1 MTYNLPLSHQFSEDL
16 AVWHTADYTVAVPV
30 VKGIP
35 YFNEVDFYAEK
46 LVREKCEH
54 LLRSTQ
60 GFEKEY
66 ERFVRQ
72 KARRPSYDIYA
83 CFQSFNEACKAFFP
97 FISILQKKLAPGAKI
112 LNLWDRTGWLGALLQ
127 GFFPEQQVITLWE
140 GDKDVLG
147 YKGFYFWYQQ
157 EVESATMQVG
167 FADLNKPLPFEDD
180 SIALVFGL
188 DTFHRFD
195 QSLLLHEL
203 LRITP
208 EDGAILF
215 PHVHLSNSEPEPFFE
230 RGCRQ
235 LHGLDYDSF
244 FQKLFAESERQG
256 FVFPE
261 PEMFALNELHAK
273 KPYPIVS
280 QPNSHHYNAM
290 LAVLPKAW
298 AASEYLEPF
307 RFQDLHSPEQC
318 YILVNPLLNI
328 DSSRQIV
335 RIDRTKYS
343 DRVGYLLDRHPI
355 YMEKLSKAEQY
366 RLSETATK
374 ALYLAGHLYT
384 VEAIAKVLGV
394 SLTDLLEELK
404 DMQERDIA
412 QLVPVS
418 NNQMRLQQYITTQEY
433 ILPESEQTLAAL
445 WSRAVA
451 HFGEKLFLI
460 SEWDESEFAYE
471 DCDELIRQ
479 IRSKFEA
486 EGLKKGDRIILI
498 TQNNF
503 EAILTI
509 QAAVQSGIVAVPLE
523 HKLVSTTVSHILQEV
538 EPKIVFIDEQ
548 AASNFSSIFSNQV
561 VVQFDGEE
569 EPAFPVFSNWLI
581 DRPESEEAV
590 NPVPVVLH
598 PDDLAIILYTSG
610 STGIPKGVMLSHG
623 QLVRSSRLITE
634 TFHWKTED
642 RFFAVGELDSMSGLR
657 NACFAPLEVGAAVVI
672 PTAAAKSNLFGIC
685 ESIARHRATI
695 LGTTPALLN
704 QMVQFERRVRAD
716 LRSIRQVICTGSALS
731 TSLKNAFKTNFGI
744 DILNYYGLTETT
756 GICIAEK
763 AEESDPENA
772 TIGQAID
779 ALIQV
784 VDENGVLVP
793 PGAPGELRIFSRNIT
808 PGYFQ
813 KEELSKKAIR
823 NGWFYTGD
831 IATID
836 EDGNVQ
842 LKGRIKDIIKTADG
856 LLVYTDE
863 VEHILESHPLVKEAA
878 VVPDIGPEK
887 EKMLSFVVL
896 RDHLPDEASVLTEL
910 QQFVT
915 QKIGDRN
922 IPLVIQLRD
931 KLPRNANGKVM
942 KTELN
947 TL

>member
-1 MTYNLPLSHQFSEDL
+1 MSYNLPHLQTLSENT
-16 AVWHTADYTVAVPV
+16 AVLHTTDQTVAVPV
-30 VKGIP
+30 IKGIP
-35 YFNEVDFYAEK
+35 YFNEADFYAER
-46 LVREKCEH
+46 LIRERCEH
-54 LLRSTQ
+54 LLRATV

-97 FISILQKKLAPGAKI
+97 FISVLRRKLAPGDRI

-127 GFFPEQQVITLWE
+127 GFFPQQRVITLWE

-147 YKGFYFWYQQ
+147 YKGFHFWYQA
-157 EVESATMQVG
+157 EVASGSMQVG
-167 FADLNKPLPFEDD
+167 FADLNKPLPFEDN
-180 SIALVFGL
+180 SMAFVFGL

-195 QSLLLHEL
+195 QSLLLQEL

-208 EDGAILF
+208 EDGVILF

-244 FQKLFAESERQG
+244 FQKLFAHSERQG

-261 PEMFALNELHAK
+261 PEMFALNELLDN

-290 LAVLPKAW
+290 LAILPKTW
-298 AASEYLEPF
+298 ADSEHLIPF
-307 RFQDLHSPEQC
+307 RFEGLQAPEQC
-318 YILVNPLLNI
+318 HLLVNPLLHI
-328 DSSRQIV
+328 DYSRQTV
-335 RIDRTKYS
+335 QIDRSKYS

-355 YMEKLSKAEQY
+355 YMEKLSKADQY
-366 RLSETATK
+366 HLSETATK

-384 VEAIAKVLGV
+384 AADIAVALEV
-394 SLTDLLEELK
+394 PVADLLIELK
-404 DMQERDIA
+404 DLQERDII

-418 NNQMRLQQYITTQEY
+418 KDQMRLQQYITTQEY
-433 ILPESEQTLAAL
+433 VLPEGQETLAAL
-445 WSRAVA
+445 WKRAVS
-451 HFGEKLFLI
+451 HFGDGIFLI

-471 DCDELIRQ
+471 DCDEIIGQLRQ
-479 IRSKFEA
+479 KFSA
-486 EGLKKGDRIILI
+486 EGLKKGDRVALI

-509 QAAVQSGIVAVPLE
+509 LAAVQSGLVAVPLE
-523 HKLVSTTVSHILQEV
+523 YKLVNETISLILNELA
-538 EPKIVFIDEQ
+538 PKLIFVDEQ
-548 AASNFSSIFSNQV
+548 AAANFSELLPQKG
-561 VVQFDGEE
+561 VVQFDGEAE
-569 EPAFPVFSNWLI
+569 REIFPIFSNWI
-581 DRPESEEAV
+581 TEPYDTVEAFDTATI
-590 NPVPVVLH
+590 H
-598 PDDLAIILYTSG
+598 PADLAIILYTSG
-610 STGIPKGVMLSHG
+610 STGTPKGVMLSHG

-634 TFHWKTED
+634 TFHWKTDD

-672 PTAAAKSNLFGIC
+672 PTIANKSNLFGIC
-685 ESIARHRATI
+685 ESIARHRATV

-716 LRSIRQVICTGSALS
+716 ISSLRQVICTGSALS
-731 TSLKNAFKTNFGI
+731 VRLKKSFQEHFGI

-756 GICIAEK
+756 GICIGEK
-763 AEESDPENA
+763 VDEVDPEKPG
-772 TIGQAID
+772 IGRALD

-784 VDENGVLVP
+784 VDKAGKVLP
-793 PGAPGELRIFSRNIT
+793 ANETGELRIFSRNIT

-813 KEELSKKAIR
+813 KENLSRAVIR
-823 NGWFYTGD
+823 KGWFYTGD
-831 IATID
+831 VATID
-836 EDGNVQ
+836 SHGTVQ
-842 LKGRIKDIIKTADG
+842 LKGRSKEIIKTTDG
-856 LLVYTDE
+856 LLVYTSE
-863 VEHILESHPLVKEAA
+863 VEQILESHPLVKEAA
-878 VVPDIGPEK
+878 VLPDIDSEK

-896 RDHLPDEASVLTEL
+896 RKDRSEAADAIAEL
-910 QQFVT
+910 QQFVIT
-915 QKIGDRN
+915 KIGDRN
-922 IPLVIQLRD
+922 IPLVIQLMD
-931 KLPRNANGKVM
+931 ELPRNAGGKVM
-942 KTELN
+942 KTALN